1 MENIQEQ
8 LKEQYNMSI
17 EFYNKG
23 DYEHYFFHTRK
34 SIELIGKFLIFDT
47 LKIKGE
53 EEKASKII
61 AGDSSFDLDFRNK
74 VCNLVQMPQPREP
87 EGSFFITL
95 AKSTMYY
102 AFPTLFDPGQFPK
115 SKRIK
120 VK

>member
-8 LKEQYNMSI
+8 LKKQYNMSI

-53 EEKASKII
+53 EDKALKII

-74 VCNLVQMPQPREP
+74 VCNL
-87 EGSFFITL
+87 L
-95 AKSTMYY
+95 
-102 AFPTLFDPGQFPK
+102 
-115 SKRIK
+115 
-120 VK
+120 